1 MEAHIYAIN
10 APDGRKYIGSTL
22 ESIGRRFQRHMS
34 RARVG
39 ERPHSR
45 LYNAMRSVDLV
56 GFTLELLRTV
66 PIAERMNTEAH
77 FIRTL
82 KTTTVGLNTQIPG
95 RTKTEWRRASKAP
108 HPPDSTVRRA
118 APAPP
123 QTMGQA
129 EIHTPPAPP
138 EEVRGVRGL
147 GGPAAH

>member
-22 ESIGRRFQRHMS
+22 ESIGRRFQRHLS

-82 KTTTVGLNTQIPG
+82 KTTTAGLNTQIPG
-95 RTKTEWRRASKAP
+95 RTKAEWRAFK
-108 HPPDSTVRRA
+108 RA
-118 APAPP
+118 APTPP

-147 GGPAAH
+147 GGTAAH

>member
-22 ESIGRRFQRHMS
+22 ESIGRRFQRHLS

-66 PIAERMNTEAH
+66 PVAERLKTEAH

-82 KTTTVGLNTQIPG
+82 KTTTAGLNTQIPG
-95 RTKTEWRRASKAP
+95 RTKTEWRAFK
-108 HPPDSTVRRA
+108 RA
-118 APAPP
+118 ALAAPP
-123 QTMGQA
+123 QTMDPVG
-129 EIHTPPAPP
+129 IHTPQAQLLL
-138 EEVRGVRGL
+138 E
-147 GGPAAH
+147 AH

>member
-22 ESIGRRFQRHMS
+22 ETIGRRFQRHLS

-82 KTTTVGLNTQIPG
+82 KTTTAGLNTQIPG
-95 RTKTEWRRASKAP
+95 RTKSEWRRA
-108 HPPDSTVRRA
+108 STVRRA

-123 QTMGQA
+123 QTMGPA